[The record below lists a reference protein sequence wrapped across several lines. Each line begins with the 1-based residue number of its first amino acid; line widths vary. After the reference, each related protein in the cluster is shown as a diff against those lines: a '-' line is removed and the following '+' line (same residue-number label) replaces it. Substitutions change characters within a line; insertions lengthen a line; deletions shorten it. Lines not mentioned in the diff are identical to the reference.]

1 MGLPGVYANKIDK
14 KICNNCDCYVS
25 RNNNKKDLLELKS
38 LFDINGFGDRIKVEI
53 ETKEGVS
60 LEKLVLHKKDCF
72 VTLDNKKI
80 MYSDIINYKIKK

>member
-60 LEKLVLHKKDCF
+60 LEKLVLRKKDCF
-72 VTLDNKKI
+72 VTLDNRKI

>member
-60 LEKLVLHKKDCF
+60 LEKLVLRKKDCF

>member
-60 LEKLVLHKKDCF
+60 L
-72 VTLDNKKI
+72 
-80 MYSDIINYKIKK
+80 

>member
-1 MGLPGVYANKIDK
+1 MVLPGVYANKIDK

-60 LEKLVLHKKDCF
+60 LEKLVLRKKDCF